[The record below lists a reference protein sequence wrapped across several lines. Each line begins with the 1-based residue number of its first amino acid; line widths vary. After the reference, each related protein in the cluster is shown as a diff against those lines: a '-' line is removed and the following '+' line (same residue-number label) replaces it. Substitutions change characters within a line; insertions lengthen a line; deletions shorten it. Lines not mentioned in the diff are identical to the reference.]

1 MPPSAQLKRVRRIGY
16 ALYIILMVVALL
28 IAVFVLRQHKPSR
41 IEHRQAIAVLH
52 HGGGFFLRLP
62 LSAEFTAVAGLHLR
76 R

>member
-52 HGGGFFLRLP
+52 HGGGFFYACRFQRNSPQLRD
-62 LSAEFTAVAGLHLR
+62 ST
-76 R
+76 